1 MTTRSINQIVLSIK
15 ANDARIQRDI
25 DDLAALFKGKAWAT
39 IRAAL
44 VPAVGKAYKVAV
56 VDGKGKAQGTQV
68 FDSEA
73 QYYEAAK
80 RCLSRL
86 LGALTDGAPKPKTS
100 SPRINV
106 PRELRNS
113 LVDQI
118 IAAGLDKNQFN
129 ALLAQLRDSVSFK

>member
-1 MTTRSINQIVLSIK
+1 MTTRSVNQIVLSIK

-25 DDLAALFKGKAWAT
+25 DDLAKLFKGKAWAT

-44 VPAVGKAYKVAV
+44 VPAIGKAYKVPV

-73 QYYEAAK
+73 TAYEAAK

-86 LGALTDGAPKPKTS
+86 LSVLTYVAPQTTS
-100 SPRINV
+100 HPRINV
-106 PRELRNS
+106 PRELRNNI
-113 LVDQI
+113 VDQI

-129 ALLAQLRDSVSFK
+129 ALLAQLRDAVAFK